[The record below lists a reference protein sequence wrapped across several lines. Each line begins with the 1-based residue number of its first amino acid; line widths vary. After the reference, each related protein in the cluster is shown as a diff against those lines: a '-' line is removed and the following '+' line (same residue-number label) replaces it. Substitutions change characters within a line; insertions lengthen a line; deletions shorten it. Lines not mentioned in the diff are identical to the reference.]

1 MSLLGQMKQGFA
13 KALQIASDNALYN
26 ELPECS
32 VLSTVDKLSIKA
44 ANQIALQNAMDK
56 YFRSTDVHFTIKFLI
71 RNEKAH
77 KSMLMTA
84 DLISGRGFVVRNSGG
99 GHIMDVKLPNK
110 VGDALGKIVHPSQA
124 TLFKVER
131 LIRRGFVVRNSGG
144 GHIMD
149 VKLPNKVGDALGKIV
164 HPSQATLFKVVMANR
179 TVNGSNYH
187 IYKTGIEQPLI
198 LIEKVYLSL
207 YPLAKMV
214 GLLDCECVYWFRKP
228 DRTILG
234 YIRPKLVLS
243 GRTVVIKF
251 TATQTDA
258 QLRAAMLGATLL
270 IILHEVYPEI
280 KRMLEASIEEA
291 KLSPI

>member
-1 MSLLGQMKQGFA
+1 MITTTMSLLGQMKQGFA

-32 VLSTVDKLSIKA
+32 ILSTVDKLSIKA

-56 YFRSTDVHFTIKFLI
+56 YFRSTDVHFNIKFLI

-124 TLFKVER
+124 TLFKV
-131 LIRRGFVVRNSGG
+131 
-144 GHIMD
+144 
-149 VKLPNKVGDALGKIV
+149 
-164 HPSQATLFKVVMANR
+164 VMANR
-179 TVNGSNYH
+179 TVNGNNYH

-198 LIEKVYLSL
+198 MIEKVYLSL

-214 GLLDCECVYWFRKP
+214 GLLDCECVYWFRRP

-243 GRTVVIKF
+243 V
-251 TATQTDA
+251 Q
-258 QLRAAMLGATLL
+258 
-270 IILHEVYPEI
+270 P
-280 KRMLEASIEEA
+280 KRMHS
-291 KLSPI
+291 